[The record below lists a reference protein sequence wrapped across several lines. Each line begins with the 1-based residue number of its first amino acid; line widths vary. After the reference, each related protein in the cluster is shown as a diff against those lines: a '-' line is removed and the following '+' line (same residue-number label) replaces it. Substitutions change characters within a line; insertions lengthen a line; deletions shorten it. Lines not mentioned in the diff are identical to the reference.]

1 MQQRFDRSAGILMPV
16 SSLPSPYGIGSFGK
30 SAYNFVDNLV
40 AARQKFW
47 QVLPLGPTSFGDSPY
62 ASFSAFAGNPYF
74 IDLDKLVEEGLLESD
89 YVHSFMWNMEDQ
101 YVDYG
106 LIYNSRFQVLR
117 TAFKN
122 SSHQNLDEYK
132 TFLKE
137 NEYWL
142 DGYCLYSACKNKFE
156 GTSWTDWESEIKYR
170 DEQSIQ
176 ELKEELK
183 DDIEFY
189 KFVQYKFYEQWNQ
202 LKDYAN
208 EKGIEIIGDIPL
220 YVAMDSADV
229 WQHTE
234 LFQLDEEL
242 NPTKVAGVPP
252 DVFSETGQ
260 RWGNPLYDW
269 KKLEAEDFSWWRKRM
284 EHSARLY
291 DVIRID
297 HFIGMVKY
305 YAIPAEDEDARN
317 GTWEKG
323 PGLKL
328 IKVMNESI
336 GNKKIIAEDL
346 GVQMPEVIKVLE
358 KSGYPGMKVLEFA
371 FDGNRKNDH
380 LPYYWTQNTVAYG
393 GTHDNDTLMGYF
405 TGLQS
410 WELGYVREF
419 MECRNGSIEDLV
431 DKIFRTAYASVA
443 DLVIFQMQD
452 VLKVGNIGRMN
463 LPSSMGTNWRWRML
477 QGQFGPEEI
486 EKLRYL
492 CDIYGR

>member
-30 SAYNFVDNLV
+30 SAYDFVDNLV
-40 AARQKFW
+40 SARQKFW

-74 IDLDKLVEEGLLESD
+74 IDLDMLVEEGLLKSD
-89 YVHSFMWNMEDQ
+89 YVNRFMWNLEDQ

-106 LIYNSRFQVLR
+106 LIYNSRFEVLR

-122 SSHQNLDEYK
+122 SSHQELDGYK

-142 DGYCLYSACKNKFE
+142 EGYCLYSACKNKFE
-156 GTSWTDWESEIKYR
+156 GTSWTDWESEIKCR
-170 DEQSIQ
+170 DEESMQ

-202 LKDYAN
+202 LKEYAN
-208 EKGIEIIGDIPL
+208 ENRIEIIGDIPL

-328 IKVMNESI
+328 IKVINESI

-346 GVQMPEVIKVLE
+346 GVQMPEVVKVLE

>member
-30 SAYNFVDNLV
+30 SAYDFVDNLV

-47 QVLPLGPTSFGDSPY
+47 QILPLGPTSFGDSPY

-89 YVHSFMWNMEDQ
+89 YVHSFMWNMEEQ

-142 DGYCLYSACKNKFE
+142 EGYCLYSACKNKFE
-156 GTSWTDWESEIKYR
+156 GTSWTDWESEIKFR
-170 DEQSIQ
+170 DEESVQ

-202 LKDYAN
+202 LKEYAN
-208 EKGIEIIGDIPL
+208 DKEIEIIGDIPL

-234 LFQLDEEL
+234 FFQLDEEL

-317 GTWEKG
+317 GAWEKG

-328 IKVMNESI
+328 IQVMNESI
-336 GNKKIIAEDL
+336 EDKKIIAEDL
-346 GVQMPEVIKVLE
+346 GVQMPEVVKVLE

-410 WELGYVREF
+410 WELGYVREY

>member
-1 MQQRFDRSAGILMPV
+1 M
-16 SSLPSPYGIGSFGK
+16 
-30 SAYNFVDNLV
+30 
-40 AARQKFW
+40 
-47 QVLPLGPTSFGDSPY
+47 
-62 ASFSAFAGNPYF
+62 
-74 IDLDKLVEEGLLESD
+74 EEGLLESD
-89 YVHSFMWNMEDQ
+89 YVHSFMWNMEEQ

-142 DGYCLYSACKNKFE
+142 EGYCLYSACKNKFE
-156 GTSWTDWESEIKYR
+156 GTSWTDWESEIKFR
-170 DEQSIQ
+170 DEESVQ

-202 LKDYAN
+202 LKEYAN
-208 EKGIEIIGDIPL
+208 DKEIEIIGDIPL

-234 LFQLDEEL
+234 FFQLDEEL

-317 GTWEKG
+317 GAWEKG

-328 IKVMNESI
+328 IQVMNESI
-336 GNKKIIAEDL
+336 GDKKIIAEDL
-346 GVQMPEVIKVLE
+346 GVQMPEVVKVL
-358 KSGYPGMKVLEFA
+358 SLI
-371 FDGNRKNDH
+371 H
-380 LPYYWTQNTVAYG
+380 
-393 GTHDNDTLMGYF
+393 
-405 TGLQS
+405 
-410 WELGYVREF
+410 
-419 MECRNGSIEDLV
+419 I
-431 DKIFRTAYASVA
+431 
-443 DLVIFQMQD
+443 
-452 VLKVGNIGRMN
+452 
-463 LPSSMGTNWRWRML
+463 
-477 QGQFGPEEI
+477 
-486 EKLRYL
+486 
-492 CDIYGR
+492 

>member
-1 MQQRFDRSAGILMPV
+1 MQERFDRSAGILMPI
-16 SSLPSPYGIGSFGK
+16 SSLPSPYGIGTFGE
-30 SAYNFVDNLV
+30 SAYDFVDHLV

-74 IDLDKLVEEGLLESD
+74 IDLDILVEEGLLDRE
-89 YVHSFMWNMEDQ
+89 YVNSFMWNLEEQ

-106 LIYNSRFQVLR
+106 LIYNSRFEVLR
-117 TAFKN
+117 TAFTN
-122 SSHQNLDEYK
+122 SNHEESEKYK
-132 TFLKE
+132 VFLRE

-142 DGYCLYSACKNKFE
+142 EGYCLYSACKNKFE

-202 LKDYAN
+202 LKEYAN
-208 EKGIEIIGDIPL
+208 EKEIEIIGDIPL

-234 LFQLDEEL
+234 FFQLDEEL

-405 TGLQS
+405 TGLQY
-410 WELGYVREF
+410 WELGYIREY
-419 MECRNGSIEDLV
+419 MECRDGSIEELV
-431 DKIFRTAYASVA
+431 DKIFKTAYASVA

-452 VLKVGNIGRMN
+452 VLKIGNIGRMN

>member
-1 MQQRFDRSAGILMPV
+1 
-16 SSLPSPYGIGSFGK
+16 
-30 SAYNFVDNLV
+30 
-40 AARQKFW
+40 
-47 QVLPLGPTSFGDSPY
+47 
-62 ASFSAFAGNPYF
+62 
-74 IDLDKLVEEGLLESD
+74 
-89 YVHSFMWNMEDQ
+89 MWNMEEQ

-106 LIYNSRFQVLR
+106 LIYNSRFKVLR
-117 TAFKN
+117 AAFKN
-122 SSHQNLDEYK
+122 SSHENLEEYK

-142 DGYCLYSACKNKFE
+142 EGYCLYSACKNKFE
-156 GTSWTDWESEIKYR
+156 GTSWTDWEREIKCR
-170 DEQSIQ
+170 DEQSLQ
-176 ELKEELK
+176 ELNEELK

-189 KFVQYKFYEQWNQ
+189 QFIQYKFYEQWNQ

-208 EKGIEIIGDIPL
+208 EKDIKIIGDIPL

-284 EHSARLY
+284 EHSAKLY

-317 GTWEKG
+317 GAWEKG

-328 IKVMNESI
+328 IEVINESI
-336 GNKKIIAEDL
+336 GDKKIIAEDL
-346 GVQMPEVIKVLE
+346 GVQMPEVVKVLQ

-393 GTHDNDTLMGYF
+393 GTHDNDTLM
-405 TGLQS
+405 LS
-410 WELGYVREF
+410 L
-419 MECRNGSIEDLV
+419 IH
-431 DKIFRTAYASVA
+431 I
-443 DLVIFQMQD
+443 
-452 VLKVGNIGRMN
+452 
-463 LPSSMGTNWRWRML
+463 
-477 QGQFGPEEI
+477 
-486 EKLRYL
+486 
-492 CDIYGR
+492 